1 MSGMQHRVTGHFGEW
16 LQGRL
21 GPCGPVALIT
31 LPCPALHVTAEK
43 LAEGEFRLCQPE
55 PQLLPESRAR
65 KFFASLGLPCEG
77 HYRLSAN
84 MPAGGGA
91 GSSTAALLALA
102 RAAGHGRQGLATA
115 CVAAEGASDP
125 LMLPSPDAVLW
136 APREGRVLTALTA
149 PPAFEIIGGFLGP
162 PEWTDPEDLHFPDI
176 TDLVDAWISADGDR
190 AELAR
195 IASLSAARTTALR
208 GPTGDPMPALA
219 DRLGALGHVR
229 AHTGS
234 ARGLIFAPGAVP
246 KGAEAALANAGLGN
260 VLRFRTGQ
268 QS

>member
-1 MSGMQHRVTGHFGEW
+1 MRRHRISGHFGEW

-21 GPCGPVALIT
+21 GPSGPVALIT
-31 LPCPALHVTAEK
+31 LPCPALHVTAEQ

-55 PQLLPESRAR
+55 PPLLPESRAR

-77 HYRLSAN
+77 RYRLSAN

-102 RAAGHGRQGLATA
+102 RAAGHGGQDLASA
-115 CVAAEGASDP
+115 CIAAEGASDP
-125 LMLPSPDAVLW
+125 LMLPAPDAILW
-136 APREGRVLTALTA
+136 APREGRVLTALTP

-176 TDLVDAWISADGDR
+176 TDLVDAWNSADGDR

-195 IASLSAARTTALR
+195 IASVSAARTTGLR
-208 GPTGDPMPALA
+208 GPAGDPVPALA
-219 DRLGALGHVR
+219 ERLGALGHVR
-229 AHTGS
+229 AHTGP

-246 KGAEAALANAGLGN
+246 EGAEAALANAGLRN
-260 VLRFRTGQ
+260 VLRFQTGQ
-268 QS
+268 KG